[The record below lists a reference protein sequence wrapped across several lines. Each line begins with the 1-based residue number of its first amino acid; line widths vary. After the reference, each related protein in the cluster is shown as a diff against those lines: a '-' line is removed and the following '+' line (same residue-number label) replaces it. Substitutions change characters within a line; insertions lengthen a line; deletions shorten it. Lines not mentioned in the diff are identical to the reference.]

1 MKILHC
7 FENTRNSSFFKT
19 LMLKC
24 VTFGNIAPPPQKKN
38 KTKQKN
44 REVKYRLC
52 DDNGPTSPQKVNAF
66 QYKLHFI
73 IFVKKN
79 TTVFIVIYM

>member
-19 LMLKC
+19 LMVKC
-24 VTFGNIAPPPQKKN
+24 VTFGNIAPPPKKKQKNN
-38 KTKQKN
+38 KKQKN

-52 DDNGPTSPQKVNAF
+52 DDDGPTSPQRVNAF

-79 TTVFIVIYM
+79 TTVFIVI

>member
-19 LMLKC
+19 LMVKC
-24 VTFGNIAPPPQKKN
+24 VTFGNIAPPQKKTN
-38 KTKQKN
+38 KKQKN

-52 DDNGPTSPQKVNAF
+52 DDDGTTSPQRVNAF

-79 TTVFIVIYM
+79 TTVFIVI